1 MMDGISAL
9 RVLASQRTGQVVVT
23 HMTANDDWSR
33 LNAPASEL
41 DLHLGGAMGKASSL
55 GLGIALACPD
65 VDVWV
70 LDGDGSLLMN
80 LGTLVTIATSAPK
93 NLVHFVYQN
102 DAYDTTG
109 GQPVPNAGHIDYAA
123 MAKGAG
129 YPSAFFVDNVEDLQ
143 HRIEAILTAPRPTL
157 VALKVVSLGDRP
169 PAGTPKAV
177 ESVRRITGLLAQRP
191 EPRL

>member
-9 RVLASQRTGQVVVT
+9 RVLASERTDQVLIT
-23 HMTANDDWSR
+23 HMTANYDWSR
-33 LNAPASEL
+33 LNPPAAEL

-55 GLGIALACPD
+55 GLGIALARPD

-80 LGTLVTIATSAPK
+80 LGTLVTVATSAPK
-93 NLVHFVYQN
+93 NLIHFVYQN

-109 GQPVPNAGHIDYAA
+109 GQPVPNAGHLDYPA

-129 YPSAFFVDNVEDLQ
+129 YPSAFFIDNVEDFQ
-143 HRIEAILTAPRPTL
+143 NRIKAILAAPRPTL
-157 VALKVVSLGDRP
+157 VALKVASLGHRP
-169 PAGTPKAV
+169 PPGTPKGMD
-177 ESVRRITGLLAQRP
+177 SMKRITGLLAQRP